1 MQCVDCAHHVTQE
14 QLSKVEELQSI
25 PTFATRLLQISRS
38 TPYLI
43 AALIGHKRVCC
54 SADVLTVVVTICD
67 CLVSYTFSLY
77 LQPVVISSA

>member
-1 MQCVDCAHHVTQE
+1 M
-14 QLSKVEELQSI
+14 EELQSI

-54 SADVLTVVVTICD
+54 SADVLTLVVTICD
-67 CLVSYTFSLY
+67 CLVSYILFVSL
-77 LQPVVISSA
+77 ISCELIHMMLL